1 MRKVLI
7 DAHTHT
13 VASGHAYSSL
23 QEMAKAAADMEL
35 EVLGITEHG
44 PSVPGTCPTLYFKNM
59 FTVPRQMYGIR
70 LLMGCE
76 INILDTKG
84 SLDLTDE
91 QIGWLDLAIAGIHAA
106 WYQGGTKDEN
116 TEGMIRVIKNPKIH
130 IISHPGD
137 GSAEMDFEQLVLA
150 AKEAHTLLEVNNHSL
165 APQRKKTVARDNNL
179 EILRLCKK
187 YDVPTILGSDAHIS
201 FQIADYERLYPLLVE
216 TDFPD
221 ELIMNYWPDKFFD
234 YLGIL
239 DDTDHP
245 LRVLLLRATLIPRS
259 VNARNGKV
267 EPPNLLIRQVK
278 TAFRIEN
285 VDFAAHQQ
293 PYAIHLARH
302 GEHILE
308 IQRRTRAW
316 HTRPMLSDT
325 QHFQSHVGSSLR
337 HFLQATVC
345 MS

>member
-23 QEMAKAAADMEL
+23 QEMAKAAVDMGL

-106 WYQGGTKDEN
+106 WYQGGTKEEN

-137 GSAEMDFEQLVLA
+137 GSAELDFEQLVLA

-165 APQRKKTVARDNNL
+165 APQRK
-179 EILRLCKK
+179 
-187 YDVPTILGSDAHIS
+187 PTILGSDAHIS
-201 FQIADYERLYPLLVE
+201 FQIADYERLYPLLKE

-239 DDTDHP
+239 
-245 LRVLLLRATLIPRS
+245 
-259 VNARNGKV
+259 
-267 EPPNLLIRQVK
+267 
-278 TAFRIEN
+278 
-285 VDFAAHQQ
+285 
-293 PYAIHLARH
+293 
-302 GEHILE
+302 
-308 IQRRTRAW
+308 
-316 HTRPMLSDT
+316 
-325 QHFQSHVGSSLR
+325 
-337 HFLQATVC
+337 
-345 MS
+345 